1 MNDTAPGRQ
10 TTVVIVEDDEPTRQ
24 RLARAV
30 SADDRLA
37 LVGSCGTVSDGL
49 RLLSTYQ
56 PTILLTDLGLPDGS
70 GLDLIRHAKASSRST
85 HSMVVTIFGDED
97 TVVSAIEAGATGY
110 LLKDDSPRAIGD
122 ALVELVNGGSPISPA
137 IARLLLSRIAGAT
150 HSKAA
155 AEVVAP
161 RVPALTAREHEVL
174 NLVAKGFKFP
184 EIARTL
190 SVSAHTVTTHVRH
203 IYEKLEVGSR
213 GEAVF
218 EAVQQGLIKLQ
229 D

>member
-1 MNDTAPGRQ
+1 MNDTAPRRQ
-10 TTVVIVEDDEPTRQ
+10 ATVLIVEDDEPTRQ

-30 SADDRLA
+30 SGDDRLM

-49 RLLSTYQ
+49 RLLSELV
-56 PTILLTDLGLPDGS
+56 PAILLTDLGLPDGS
-70 GLDLIRHAKASSRST
+70 GIDLIRYAKATNRST
-85 HSMVVTIFGDED
+85 QAMVVTIFGDED
-97 TVVSAIEAGATGY
+97 TVVRAIEAGATGY

-137 IARLLLSRIAGAT
+137 IASLLLRRVAAGT
-150 HSKAA
+150 HPKAA
-155 AEVVAP
+155 ENADAR
-161 RVPALTAREHEVL
+161 RVPTLTAREHEVL

-184 EIARTL
+184 EIAKTL

>member
-1 MNDTAPGRQ
+1 MSDTAPAPQ
-10 TTVVIVEDDEPTRQ
+10 ATVLIVEDDEPTRN

-30 SADDRLA
+30 VADDRLA
-37 LVGSCGTVSDGL
+37 LVGSGGSVSEGI
-49 RLLSTYQ
+49 RLLSAHR

-70 GLDLIRHAKASSRST
+70 GIDLIRYAKASNRGT
-85 HSMVVTIFGDED
+85 QAKVVTNFGDEE
-97 TVVSAIEAGATGY
+97 TVVEAIEAGATGY

-122 ALVELVNGGSPISPA
+122 ALVELANGGSPISPA
-137 IARLLLSRIAGAT
+137 IASLLLRRVAAGSHPKPAD
-150 HSKAA
+150 AVDRDA
-155 AEVVAP
+155 
-161 RVPALTAREHEVL
+161 PALTARELEVL

-218 EAVQQGLIKLQ
+218 EAVQHGLIKLQ

>member
-1 MNDTAPGRQ
+1 MSDTAPAPQ
-10 TTVVIVEDDEPTRQ
+10 ATVLIVEDDEPTRN

-37 LVGSCGTVSDGL
+37 LVGSGGSVSEGI
-49 RLLSTYQ
+49 RLLSAHQ

-70 GLDLIRHAKASSRST
+70 GIDLIRYAKASNRGT
-85 HSMVVTIFGDED
+85 QAMVVTIFGDEE
-97 TVVSAIEAGATGY
+97 TVVHAIEAGASGY

-137 IARLLLSRIAGAT
+137 IASLLLRRVAAGSHPKPAD
-150 HSKAA
+150 AA
-155 AEVVAP
+155 IDRHA
-161 RVPALTAREHEVL
+161 PALTARELEVL

-218 EAVQQGLIKLQ
+218 EAVQHGLIKLQ